1 MLEEDRDEKWT
12 KIYFLDGAGNQIH
25 MVREKISKLSQGETI
40 SIEFRTSIIEV
51 VYAYDWSL
59 DLYVNTGTDVQEQIQ
74 NGLYMNTSEQILL
87 RVESDTMEAA
97 GAASWS
103 LSFKYTTDPNIEAQR
118 QYIEKRDYVNAVVNV
133 CNNTAFNLIDSVY
146 EPKWLRAMII
156 LRVHFHGR

>member
-1 MLEEDRDEKWT
+1 MESGEDE
-12 KIYFLDGAGNQIH
+12 
-25 MVREKISKLSQGETI
+25 
-40 SIEFRTSIIEV
+40 
-51 VYAYDWSL
+51 
-59 DLYVNTGTDVQEQIQ
+59 
-74 NGLYMNTSEQILL
+74 ILL

>member
-1 MLEEDRDEKWT
+1 MRQLQKQIWETHVVDGYELNLKWMYYQDGKAHVGIIGKCKESRT
-12 KIYFLDGAGNQIH
+12 QISIYFDLQLFKSNGESYMTIEGN
-25 MVREKISKLSQGETI
+25 VESGED
-40 SIEFRTSIIEV
+40 E
-51 VYAYDWSL
+51 
-59 DLYVNTGTDVQEQIQ
+59 
-74 NGLYMNTSEQILL
+74 ILL